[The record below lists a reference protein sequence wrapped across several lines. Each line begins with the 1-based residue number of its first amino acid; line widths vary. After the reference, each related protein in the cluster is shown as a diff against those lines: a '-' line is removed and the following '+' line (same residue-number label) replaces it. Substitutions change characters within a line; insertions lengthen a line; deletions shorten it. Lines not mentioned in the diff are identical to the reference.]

1 MSATPAEGSATLNAE
16 NVEKRRHGEGV
27 GGLDRIDK
35 IDRIVEAGASNPPN
49 PVNPVNPVKGTPCL
63 SNSVTSALSA
73 VGLSL
78 TSRRATNA
86 DDGLSPR
93 ERIFI
98 LKPCACGGF
107 AIICGMEK
115 KIEFPGFVDVH
126 VHFRDPGVPEAETTA
141 TGLAAARH
149 GGFAAVVT
157 MPNTTPACDSV
168 AVMDYQR
175 HAAADVARRGYAAEL
190 PLLFTSACLTK
201 GRLGQEVADLEALAA
216 SGAAFFT
223 DDGSYVVETKVME
236 EAMRRAAALGLVVSQ
251 HALAPGLSE
260 ADCIRR
266 DLSLC
271 RETGCRLHVQHI
283 STAAG
288 VALVRD
294 AQREGLPVTAE
305 ATPHHVLLCRD
316 DIVGDD
322 GNFKM
327 APPLATREDRA
338 EVRRGVKDGVLM
350 FATDHAPH
358 PAAKKNCGYAKA
370 ANGIIGLETAIPI
383 TYHVMVEE
391 EGMPVEKWAEA
402 WWKLPRAILPPALAA
417 QLEGRTTRI
426 DVGKPHTV
434 DCATFASRSRNCPY
448 RGMVFDGWSHNG

>member
-1 MSATPAEGSATLNAE
+1 MSDVL
-16 NVEKRRHGEGV
+16 
-27 GGLDRIDK
+27 
-35 IDRIVEAGASNPPN
+35 
-49 PVNPVNPVKGTPCL
+49 
-63 SNSVTSALSA
+63 
-73 VGLSL
+73 
-78 TSRRATNA
+78 
-86 DDGLSPR
+86 
-93 ERIFI
+93 
-98 LKPCACGGF
+98 
-107 AIICGMEK
+107 
-115 KIEFPGFVDVH
+115 EFPGFVDVH
-126 VHFRDPGVPEAETTA
+126 VHFRDPGVPAAETTA
-141 TGLAAARH
+141 TGLAAARR

-175 HAAADVARRGYAAEL
+175 QAADAVRRGCAAGDW

-216 SGAAFFT
+216 GGAAFFT
-223 DDGSYVVETKVME
+223 DDGSYVVETTVME
-236 EAMRRAAALGLVVSQ
+236 EAMRRAAALGRVVSQ

-283 STAAG
+283 STADG

-316 DIVGDD
+316 DIAGND

-338 EVRRGVKDGVLM
+338 EVRRGVKDGALM

-358 PAAKKNCGYAKA
+358 PAAQKNCGYAKA
-370 ANGIIGLETAIPI
+370 ANGILGLETAIPI
-383 TYHVMVEE
+383 TYQVMVEE
-391 EGMPVEKWAEA
+391 GGMPVEKWAAA
-402 WWKLPRAILPPALAA
+402 WWKLPRAILPSALAA
-417 QLEGRTTRI
+417 QLEGRTTRVA
-426 DVGKPHTV
+426 VGEARAV
-434 DCATFASRSRNCPY
+434 DPDAFASRSRNCPY
-448 RGMVFDGWSHNG
+448 RGLVFDAWPILV